1 MALLSQHETALYL
14 RIGERVREAR
24 EAAKMT
30 QGELGE
36 RIGLTRASV
45 TNIEKA
51 RQNVQLHTLYAIAR
65 ALQVPVV
72 ALLPEEAA
80 PEEQTIVRLN
90 RAFSKA
96 PGASAEERKFIESL
110 LAPSIAAGQNQGK
123 DQGPTPLKTHPRTL
137 NPAKNKA

>member
-1 MALLSQHETALYL
+1 MALLTQHETALYL
-14 RIGERVREAR
+14 QIGERVREAR

-72 ALLPEEAA
+72 ALLPEESA
-80 PEEQTIVRLN
+80 PEEQALVRLN

-123 DQGPTPLKTHPRTL
+123 DQGSTPLQKTAANIKVRKKQ
-137 NPAKNKA
+137 A